1 LEWGWLLSG
10 AKSKK
15 IIALVDTVLMGKGY
29 WRRDSAGTQASS
41 LAIHSEL
48 AIDSSHNFLE
58 YALQFTMTASPAAVP
73 SIFILVSIRRE
84 KRQARAAGL
93 LVQCYGSL
101 MHVFI

>member
-48 AIDSSHNFLE
+48 AIDLSHNFLE
-58 YALQFTMTASPAAVP
+58 YALQFTMTASPAVP